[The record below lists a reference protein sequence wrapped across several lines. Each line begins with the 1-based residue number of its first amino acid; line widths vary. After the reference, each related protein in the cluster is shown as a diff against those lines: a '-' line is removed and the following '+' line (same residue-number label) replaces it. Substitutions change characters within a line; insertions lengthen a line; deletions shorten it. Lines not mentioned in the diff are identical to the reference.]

1 MVSMD
6 VTIARRDAAG
16 QGTKHFIVLLEQPP
30 TAAPIEQAIG
40 GSEPSEKA
48 LLFWKKEAKN
58 FF

>member
-16 QGTKHFIVLLEQPP
+16 QGTKHFIVLLEQSL
-30 TAAPIEQAIG
+30 TAASTGQAIG
-40 GSEPSEKA
+40 RSEPSEKA